1 MRRFPLAAA
10 ILLVA
15 AMLLTPSTAS
25 AQISIGLPYYAG
37 HPSPWGYSYYPYGS
51 GGLAWPGAYSYTQ
64 RYYWYG
70 YNWPYP
76 GYFLGHYYVPPT
88 VPRDGT
94 STPEKSSNSSD
105 RSSSYSYGA
114 TVGTTKAARVVV
126 LVPQADATVWVEGKA
141 TQLKG
146 TRRQF
151 NSPPLDPS
159 QRYEYQVRARWTEN
173 GKAVEKARTVRIRA
187 DDAVTVDFTASK

>member
-1 MRRFPLAAA
+1 MRRFPFVAA
-10 ILLVA
+10 ILLLA
-15 AMLLTPSTAS
+15 AMLLTPGTAS

-76 GYFLGHYYVPPT
+76 GYFLSRYYVPPT
-88 VPRDGT
+88 LPRDGA
-94 STPEKSSNSSD
+94 TPEKPSGSSD

-114 TVGTTKAARVVV
+114 TVETTNTARVIV
-126 LVPQADATVWVEGKA
+126 LVPDADATVLVEGKA
-141 TQLKG
+141 TQQKG

-151 NSPPLDPS
+151 KSPPLDPS
-159 QRYEYQVRARWTEN
+159 QRYEYEVRARWTEN
-173 GKAVEKARTVRIRA
+173 GKTVEQTRTVRLRA
-187 DDAVTVDFTASK
+187 DDAVTVDFTTSK